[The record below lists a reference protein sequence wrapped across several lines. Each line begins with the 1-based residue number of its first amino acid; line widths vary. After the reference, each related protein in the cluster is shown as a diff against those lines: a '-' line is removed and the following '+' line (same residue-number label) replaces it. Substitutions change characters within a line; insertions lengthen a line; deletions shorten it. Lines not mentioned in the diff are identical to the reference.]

1 MSTEHAVTTKLCHWS
16 NLQGGFL
23 YHNSG
28 ERYVVTRWHR
38 IFWSKHNV
46 MFQYVLMVQSMS
58 KPQSSSN
65 GSQAS
70 TFCSQKPR
78 WAAHVAALQFDEPFL
93 INPRY
98 LNDWVGQAA
107 VNLSWW
113 TILLRKDEKNHLQ
126 MLNFHEFSIARLYC
140 QWANWHF
147 CWLQCVAEWNPY
159 FDGKIQFVNYYILL
173 Q

>member
-23 YHNSG
+23 FHNSG
-28 ERYVVTRWHR
+28 ERYVATRWHR

-46 MFQYVLMVQSMS
+46 MFQYVLVLIVKACQSHKVLRMTARPPLFARKSPAGQPMWHSNLMS
-58 KPQSSSN
+58 
-65 GSQAS
+65 
-70 TFCSQKPR
+70 
-78 WAAHVAALQFDEPFL
+78 LFL
-93 INPRY
+93 SIPDTWTTE
-98 LNDWVGQAA
+98 LVKA

-113 TILLRKDEKNHLQ
+113 T
-126 MLNFHEFSIARLYC
+126 FHFAPKVWEWSSANVEFSIARLYC

-159 FDGKIQFVNYYILL
+159 FDGKIQFANYYILL